1 MKIEFAKEEVEAI
14 LIEHANRVV
23 QTGDKPF
30 NKVDCSYSY
39 IPSTVSVVRVEPEQK
54 ELQL

>member
-1 MKIEFAKEEVEAI
+1 MKIEFTKEEVEQII
-14 LIEHANRVV
+14 LDHANKVV

-39 IPSTVSVVRVEPEQK
+39 IPSTLSVVHEEPK
-54 ELQL
+54 EEA

>member
-1 MKIEFAKEEVEAI
+1 MKIEFTDEEVKQI
-14 LIEHANRVV
+14 LLDHANKVV

-39 IPSTVSVVRVEPEQK
+39 IPSTVSVVREEPKEQS
-54 ELQL
+54 

>member
-1 MKIEFAKEEVEAI
+1 MKVEFTKEEVEQII
-14 LIEHANRVV
+14 LDHANKVV

-39 IPSTVSVVRVEPEQK
+39 IPSTLAVVREEPKPEA
-54 ELQL
+54 E